1 MSKMPK
7 MNLWIDAF
15 NSDTTFLTDEELGIY
30 FRLIFF
36 AWSREAYLPNDKEL
50 IYSLS
55 KTGNAE
61 KIEKILKLF
70 WIYEGSSY
78 EKGFYQKRLREEY
91 ERAVQMTQNAKK
103 SAQLRWG
110 VVKESDSP
118 PNVLKLEHPNATA
131 MRSHSER
138 NASISKSI
146 SISKYNINT
155 HFDIFW
161 EKICYKVNKGQA
173 RRNYTKLH
181 KDWLEEPE
189 MLAKK
194 YNQYYDL
201 LKDKQYAQHPSTWL
215 NAEGFLNEG
224 ITIDEKSDEE
234 MQDWKFKGDVEM
246 RKKGIKPLSW
256 SVGYIRELD
265 EAIAKGDS

>member
-15 NSDTTFLTDEELGIY
+15 NSDTSFLTDEELGIY

-36 AWSREAYLPNDKEL
+36 AWGREGYLPKDLEFIVNLTRNKNSNAINKIIKLYWIEDDKG
-50 IYSLS
+50 Y
-55 KTGNAE
+55 
-61 KIEKILKLF
+61 
-70 WIYEGSSY
+70 
-78 EKGFYQKRLREEY
+78 YQKRLKEEY
-91 ERAVQMTQNAKK
+91 ERAVQMTENAKK
-103 SAQLRWG
+103 SAQSRWG

-146 SISKYNINT
+146 SISKYNINN

-173 RRNYTKLH
+173 RRNYSKLH